1 MTAKWNLT
9 HRCVGSGLFSFGPHL
24 LKKYTVGSVPVSGLE
39 QQPGLPGKD
48 PLCSLYHLV
57 LALPSR

>member
-1 MTAKWNLT
+1 MEAKWTLT
-9 HRCVGSGLFSFGPHL
+9 HSHVGSGLFSFRPHL
-24 LKKYTVGSVPVSGLE
+24 LKKYPVGSVPVSGLE

-48 PLCSLYHLV
+48 PLCSHYHLV